1 MFASSFRVVSLEK
14 KNRKRNKQEYQFP
27 APNHMMEQSQHSW
40 NQNCHQSTQT
50 FSVFRHVFFITL
62 TSLSVFIQPL
72 MQHPYDSC
80 CTRWDR
86 RRGVNAMKL
95 KCCIS
100 VRCIMINT
108 LSLFMLK
115 AKTWHAE
122 RPQSTLRFS
131 TLPLYLTVIDADY
144 VRHPLYN
151 YLSWNMPRPPP
162 SSFDKCFPSEFTSS
176 PPYKKFR
183 GFLPKAIAPGSNLIM
198 NTTTV
203 YTLPA
208 FVPVI

>member
-1 MFASSFRVVSLEK
+1 MKPELPPKYTNIFCLSPCVFHHANITFCL
-14 KNRKRNKQEYQFP
+14 
-27 APNHMMEQSQHSW
+27 HSPS
-40 NQNCHQSTQT
+40 NAAFLPTAA
-50 FSVFRHVFFITL
+50 V
-62 TSLSVFIQPL
+62 
-72 MQHPYDSC
+72 
-80 CTRWDR
+80 R
-86 RRGVNAMKL
+86 RRSENAMKL

-108 LSLFMLK
+108 LSLFYVKSQNLTCGT
-115 AKTWHAE
+115 APIHSA
-122 RPQSTLRFS
+122 PFL
-131 TLPLYLTVIDADY
+131 LYLTVIDVDY
-144 VRHPLYN
+144 VRHLLYD
-151 YLSWNMPRPPP
+151 YLSLNMPRPPP